1 MKSDLF
7 KTLYVEGM
15 YSDINLTIN
24 NKLYNLHKYIIS
36 KSKFFQVLIANEKNF
51 NTKDN
56 IIINGVNNLPI
67 PIKFI
72 DDVIEWLYHFDIKL
86 LDHFNK
92 AIDIYFDFNAMLQYY
107 YVSDFLQID
116 EIKCT
121 ALSIIEKY
129 LDSYK
134 SNIMIPNII
143 EKITSTLS
151 YIINDKEYDTH
162 YESYYSNVMEIFFD
176 IFKKYE
182 SCIKY
187 INYLDLSESN
197 KEIYIKYMDYIY
209 VNDKKKFIASHKQT
223 LYYSNLDNRKTV
235 LLMYYVYKK
244 IVNLINLCC
253 IDYLPIITSISIS
266 EFNNLLNVINNEYID
281 TLIQILDVSDWSF
294 DQNGQHHEYFHY
306 LENICIKHDKIKC
319 LHKKMIAYM
328 NFIYLKDNNM
338 N

>member
-7 KTLYVEGM
+7 KTLYVEGL
-15 YSDINLTIN
+15 YSDISLTIN

-36 KSKFFQVLIANEKNF
+36 KSKFFQVLIANENNF

-72 DDVIEWLYHFDIKL
+72 DDVIEWLYHSDMTL
-86 LDHFNK
+86 LDQFNK
-92 AIDIYFDFNAMLQYY
+92 TIDIYYDFNAMLQYY

-116 EIKCT
+116 EIRCA

-143 EKITSTLS
+143 EKITSTLL
-151 YIINDKEYDTH
+151 YIINGKEYDTY
-162 YESYYSNVMEIFFD
+162 YESYYSKVMEIFFD

-187 INYLDLSESN
+187 INYLDLSESK

-209 VNDKKKFIASHKQT
+209 VNDKKKFIASHKKT
-223 LYYSNLDNRKTV
+223 DYYSNPDNRETV
-235 LLMYYVYKK
+235 LLMYVVYKK

-253 IDYLPIITSISIS
+253 IDYLPIITSISML

-294 DQNGQHHEYFHY
+294 DQNCQHHEYIHY
-306 LENICIKHDKIKC
+306 LENICIKYDKIKC
-319 LHKKMIAYM
+319 LHKKMRAYM